1 MLTQDDVA
9 RLLSGLCPSEAH
21 KRSLASAVAALDRA
35 GVRHAI
41 AGDLCLRVRGVVT
54 SNLRLELAVERVPTD
69 ALKAEGFTVQG
80 DDCERQGVW
89 IRLRVVKP
97 AVLDRVDR
105 FGKLALLG
113 AADVLRNKIADACL
127 PGMLITARA
136 AKIAEAARLSL
147 AMPDAAEEVDAK
159 LLLSRATKAN
169 DNGVTDP
176 RVADPRVA
184 DPSRPGSKTT
194 PAGKGQGEGKD
205 ALGNEYKTAGQ
216 ELYRWIG
223 KVFKLSVLVVVLAS
237 GPSCQLDASGL
248 GSQTLGS
255 FTATDASAQPKRGPA
270 GQDGGLGEAGSDV
283 RGQGAETSR
292 DAGQGAEAARDA
304 GGEGLRPEGLR
315 PEGRD
320 AGGAALADA
329 RRDAAREAPVDQG
342 PDAAPKDAGDGGRGL
357 GPDLPATSLPLGA
370 PCKSSDQCGTNTT
383 CTSGVC
389 CASLSCESGCL
400 TGCSS
405 AGTCMIC
412 STCTCMPATG
422 TCHC

>member
-1 MLTQDDVA
+1 
-9 RLLSGLCPSEAH
+9 LLSGLCPSEAH

-54 SNLRLELAVERVPTD
+54 SNLRLELALERVPTD

-97 AVLDRVDR
+97 AVLDRTDR

-127 PGMLITARA
+127 PGMLVTARA

-176 RVADPRVA
+176 RVADP
-184 DPSRPGSKTT
+184 SRPGSKTT

-223 KVFKLSVLVVVLAS
+223 KVLKLSVLVAVLAS
-237 GPSCQLDASGL
+237 GPSCHLDTSGL
-248 GSQTLGS
+248 GLLAG
-255 FTATDASAQPKRGPA
+255 TDGSAQPKRGPA

-304 GGEGLRPEGLR
+304 GGEGLRPEG
-315 PEGRD
+315 RD
-320 AGGAALADA
+320 AGGEGLADA
-329 RRDAAREAPVDQG
+329 NR
-342 PDAAPKDAGDGGRGL
+342 DAAPKDAGGGGREL
-357 GPDLPATSLPLGA
+357 GPDIPATSLPLGA

-389 CASLSCESGCL
+389 CASL
-400 TGCSS
+400 
-405 AGTCMIC
+405 
-412 STCTCMPATG
+412 
-422 TCHC
+422 